1 MNNDQKPYKIDFVT
15 SKDGTVIGYR
25 QFGKGPGLVL
35 VQGTMGTAQ
44 NFMEL
49 ALALA
54 DKYTVYVP
62 DRRGRGIS
70 PTDVKDYCAQK
81 EVEDLD
87 ALLEKTGAQYVFGL
101 SAGAFISLQAALTL
115 PAIHK
120 LAIFEPPIFLEGMP
134 VEMIARYEK
143 EIKEGN
149 IAGALVTGMIAGQM
163 GPQFLNYMPRWF
175 LESMV
180 RMGIKQEEKK
190 GSDEYIP
197 MKTLALTLHNDF
209 QIVIEMNKALQSF
222 REIRTD
228 LLLLS
233 GSQSPTYLRKAVDT
247 LYEFHPDAERVE
259 IAGMGHAG
267 PWNVDRG
274 GKPEL
279 VAKELR
285 RFFN

>member
-1 MNNDQKPYKIDFVT
+1 MNNDQKPYKIEFVT
-15 SKDGTVIGYR
+15 SRDGTAIGYR

-70 PTDVKDYCAQK
+70 PTEVKDYCAQK

-87 ALLEKTGAQYVFGL
+87 ALLEKTGAHDVFGL

-120 LAIFEPPIFLEGMP
+120 LAIFEPPIFPDGLP
-134 VEMIARYEK
+134 TDLIARYED
-143 EIKEGN
+143 EIAHGK
-149 IAGALVTGMIAGQM
+149 IAGALVTGMLAAKM
-163 GPQFLNYMPRWF
+163 GPPIFNIMPRWF

-180 RMGIKQEEKK
+180 WMGIKQEEKK
-190 GSDEYIP
+190 GSGEYVP
-197 MKTLALTLHNDF
+197 MKTLASTLHNDF

-222 REIRTD
+222 REIKTD
-228 LLLLS
+228 MLLLS
-233 GSQSPTYLRKAVDT
+233 GSQSPAYLRTAVDT
-247 LYEFHPDAERVE
+247 LYEFHPDAERVK
-259 IAGMGHAG
+259 ITGIGHAG

-274 GKPEL
+274 GKPEV
-279 VAKELR
+279 VARELR

>member
-1 MNNDQKPYKIDFVT
+1 MNNDQKPYKIEFVT
-15 SKDGTVIGYR
+15 SRDGTAIGYR

-70 PTDVKDYCAQK
+70 PTEVKDYCAQK

-87 ALLEKTGAQYVFGL
+87 ALLEKTGAHDVFGL

-120 LAIFEPPIFLEGMP
+120 LAIFEPPIFLDGMP
-134 VEMIARYEK
+134 VEMIARYER
-143 EIKEGN
+143 EIKDGH
-149 IAGALVTGMIAGQM
+149 IAAALVSGMIAGQM
-163 GPQFLNYMPRWF
+163 GPSFFNYIPRWF

-180 RMGIKQEEKK
+180 RLGIKQEEKK
-190 GSDEYIP
+190 GSGDYVP
-197 MKTLALTLHNDF
+197 MKTLASTLHNDF
-209 QIVIEMNKALQSF
+209 QIVVEMNKALQSF
-222 REIRTD
+222 REIKTD
-228 LLLLS
+228 MLLLS
-233 GSQSPTYLRKAVDT
+233 GSQSPTYLRTAVDT
-247 LYEFHPDAERVE
+247 LYEFHPDAKRVE
-259 IAGMGHAG
+259 IPGMGHAG
-267 PWNVDRG
+267 AWNVDRG
-274 GKPEL
+274 GKPQL
-279 VAKELR
+279 VARELR
-285 RFFN
+285 RFFI

>member
-15 SKDGTVIGYR
+15 SRDGTAIGYR

-87 ALLEKTGAQYVFGL
+87 ALLQKTGAHDVFGL
-101 SAGAFISLQAALTL
+101 SAGAFISLQAALSL
-115 PAIHK
+115 PSIHK
-120 LAIFEPPIFLEGMP
+120 LAIFEPPIFLDAVP
-134 VEMIARYEK
+134 VEMIARYER

-149 IAGALVTGMIAGQM
+149 IAG
-163 GPQFLNYMPRWF
+163 
-175 LESMV
+175 
-180 RMGIKQEEKK
+180 
-190 GSDEYIP
+190 
-197 MKTLALTLHNDF
+197 
-209 QIVIEMNKALQSF
+209 
-222 REIRTD
+222 
-228 LLLLS
+228 
-233 GSQSPTYLRKAVDT
+233 
-247 LYEFHPDAERVE
+247 
-259 IAGMGHAG
+259 
-267 PWNVDRG
+267 
-274 GKPEL
+274 
-279 VAKELR
+279 
-285 RFFN
+285 